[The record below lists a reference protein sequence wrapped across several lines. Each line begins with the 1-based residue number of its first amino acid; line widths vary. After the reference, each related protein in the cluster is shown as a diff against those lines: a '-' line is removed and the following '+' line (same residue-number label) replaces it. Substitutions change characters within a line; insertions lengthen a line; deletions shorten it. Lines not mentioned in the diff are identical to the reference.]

1 MGVTI
6 SRYGRFWAVY
16 EGGETEKESGKNE
29 ETENSKLVCLCVYRK
44 GAVEVSRRLG
54 VPHPTLP
61 QRMKTERSEKLSER
75 SDEDVAGST
84 GNDFAYGRRGLSPL
98 ESESSG

>member
-16 EGGETEKESGKNE
+16 EGREMETEGDRGNDRGKED
-29 ETENSKLVCLCVYRK
+29 LVCLCVYRK

-61 QRMKTERSEKLSER
+61 QRTKTKVVPCATER
-75 SDEDVAGST
+75 SDEDGLSR
-84 GNDFAYGRRGLSPL
+84 NDFAYGRRSVCVGK
-98 ESESSG
+98 SGSNG

>member
-16 EGGETEKESGKNE
+16 EGNGVKEDKESENE
-29 ETENSKLVCLCVYRK
+29 TSELVCLCVYRK
-44 GAVEVSRRLG
+44 GAVEVSKRLG

-61 QRMKTERSEKLSER
+61 QRMKTKVAPYAAERSEEDGLSR
-75 SDEDVAGST
+75 
-84 GNDFAYGRRGLSPL
+84 NDFAYGMRSSRPL
-98 ESESSG
+98 ESGANG